1 MIRVLANGCFDVLHV
16 GHLDHLEEAKS
27 LGNRLIVSLTL
38 DDHVNKVKGLPVN
51 SWEDRK
57 QMLLALKVVDEVVP
71 SRHCW
76 EAIYAVKPDVFV
88 KGIDY
93 LDSPLLDKAKR
104 ACDEVGAKL
113 YITNASK
120 RSSGEIIRRMK
131 SVDLRPR
138 GVGEGQYGIE

>member
-1 MIRVLANGCFDVLHV
+1 MVRVLANGCFDVLHV

-27 LGNRLIVSLTL
+27 LGDRLIVSLTL
-38 DDHVNKVKGLPVN
+38 DVYVNKVKGLPVN

-57 QMLLALKVVDEVVP
+57 QMLLALKVVDAVVP

-76 EAIYAVKPDVFV
+76 EAIYEVQPDIFV

-93 LDSPLLDKAKR
+93 LDSPDLNKARR

-113 YITNASK
+113 YITNSTK
-120 RSSGEIIRRMK
+120 QSSGEIIRRMK
-131 SVDLRPR
+131 AVDLPPR